1 MSYWIIG
8 TLILSVISPVFYTKS
23 MLAGEAKPHRFTRL
37 VVFLASVVGV
47 LGVLGSTNIAGIVFA
62 LIFLARA
69 TYLLIMSG
77 IYGVGGATRL
87 DWSCLAIAVTALV
100 LYAISGNGLLAI
112 SFAMLADFI
121 GYIPTFV
128 KTWRDPTSEDPLF
141 FGIEG
146 LAALLGVFAIAEL
159 RVDVMFPV
167 FFLAC
172 CVLMLFLIYRPFA
185 NRGAT
190 PSAERV
196 PGDPEPSGVDG

>member
-23 MLAGEAKPHRFTRL
+23 MLAGDAKPHRVTRL

-47 LGVLGSTNIAGIVFA
+47 LGVLGSTNVAGIIFA

-77 IYGVGGATRL
+77 RYGVGGATCL
-87 DWSCLAIAVTALV
+87 DWYCLAIAVGALV
-100 LYAISGNGLLAI
+100 LYAVSGNGLLAI
-112 SFAMLADFI
+112 LFAMLADFI
-121 GYIPTFV
+121 GYLPTFV
-128 KTWRDPTSEDPLF
+128 KTWRDPRSEDPLF

-146 LAALLGVFAIAEL
+146 LAALLGVVAIAEV

-172 CVLMLFLIYRPFA
+172 CVAMLFLIYRPFV
-185 NRGAT
+185 NRGAS
-190 PSAERV
+190 PEAERV
-196 PGDPEPSGVDG
+196 PK